1 MRQIEVAELLAT
13 ASNFSVPYTKALL
26 AATPPNMLVDS
37 EKSKSLEGLTP
48 EQVAKMEKEME
59 VLQRDLQA
67 VQRSH
72 GNEML
77 ELVLASGYVT
87 RLFSNPRVARYLTQH
102 HEDLC
107 RELQAI
113 VEGASLEN

>member
-1 MRQIEVAELLAT
+1 M
-13 ASNFSVPYTKALL
+13 PYTKALL
-26 AATPPNMLVDS
+26 AATPPNMLVDP
-37 EKSKSLEGLTP
+37 EKGKPLEGLTP

-67 VQRSH
+67 VQQTH

-87 RLFSNPRVARYLTQH
+87 RLFSNPRVARYLAQH

-107 RELQAI
+107 RELHAI
-113 VEGASLEN
+113 VEGSSLEN